1 MALQDAFGNYHCDI
15 QPVLPPAPPSRHCCS
30 SGDGAPS
37 DADGSDGMYY
47 LDLITGDVYFK
58 SNGTW
63 NLFTGGGSGTLCIL
77 GTDPDP
83 NLTQARPPG
92 TIYVDTA
99 LKTLWVKESGA
110 GLTVW
115 LQYV

>member
-47 LDLITGDVYFK
+47 LDLISGDVYFK

-63 NLFTGGGSGTLCIL
+63 NLFTGGSGGGFTV
-77 GTDPDP
+77 GVVDP
-83 NLTQARPPG
+83 NGAVTGSPG
-92 TIYVDTA
+92 DGYVNTA
-99 LKTLWVKESGA
+99 NKTLWIKETGVA
-110 GLTVW
+110 TDTGW